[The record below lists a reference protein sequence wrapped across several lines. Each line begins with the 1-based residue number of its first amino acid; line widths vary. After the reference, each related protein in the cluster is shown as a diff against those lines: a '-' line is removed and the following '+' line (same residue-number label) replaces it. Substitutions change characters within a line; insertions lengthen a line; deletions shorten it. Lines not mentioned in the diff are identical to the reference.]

1 MSLDVFMSFTR
12 NASYFFP
19 GIWFT
24 IALGVAILTSN
35 SGAAAQLG
43 NLYYATWVG
52 FLISCM
58 IVKSCWLDFQIAKY
72 MNDQSLSD
80 SKTQVEMSENNN
92 LSVGP
97 QIIIDDRH
105 ANVAGDDDI

>member
-1 MSLDVFMSFTR
+1 
-12 NASYFFP
+12 
-19 GIWFT
+19 
-24 IALGVAILTSN
+24 
-35 SGAAAQLG
+35 
-43 NLYYATWVG
+43 
-52 FLISCM
+52 M